1 MACQAYY
8 ITSCEILLFTI
19 TLVGAY
25 YSNFIDEE
33 IDVQKIIISKVMQL

>member
-8 ITSCEILLFTI
+8 ITSCEILIFTI
-19 TLVGAY
+19 TLVGTY

-33 IDVQKIIISKVMQL
+33 IEAQKIIVSKVMQL